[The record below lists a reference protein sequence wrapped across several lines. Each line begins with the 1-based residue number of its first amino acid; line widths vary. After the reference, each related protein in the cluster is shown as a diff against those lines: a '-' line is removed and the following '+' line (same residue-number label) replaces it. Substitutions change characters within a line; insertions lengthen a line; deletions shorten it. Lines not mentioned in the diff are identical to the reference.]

1 MTSLDKFLKDKH
13 PEVLEEYKQ
22 LVKDEENAMALD
34 TTIPDLF
41 DGKWTDQQQNVITV
55 ICSARDRPCE
65 YISWSNWKECPY
77 FGDLIHD
84 GPLDPHRYETI
95 YNDEMLSRILPIED
109 EFCDEWFEKHKL
121 TVGQVNEILM
131 WWWKTADT
139 SVTWDW

>member
-1 MTSLDKFLKDKH
+1 MTSLDKFIKDKH
-13 PEVLEEYKQ
+13 PEVLEEYNQ
-22 LVKDEENAMALD
+22 LVKDEENAMTLD

-41 DGKWTDQQQNVITV
+41 DGNWTDQQKDVITV
-55 ICSARDRPCE
+55 ICSDRDRHCE
-65 YISWSNWKECPY
+65 YISWSNWKKCPY

-109 EFCDEWFEKHKL
+109 EFREEWFEEHKL

-139 SVTWDW
+139 SVKWDW

>member
-22 LVKDEENAMALD
+22 LVKDEENAMTLD

-41 DGKWTDQQQNVITV
+41 DGNWTDQQQNVITV
-55 ICSARDRPCE
+55 ICSDRDRPCE
-65 YISWSNWKECPY
+65 YISWSNWKNCPY

-95 YNDEMLSRILPIED
+95 MNDEMLARILPIED
-109 EFCDEWFEKHKL
+109 EFCKEWYEKHKL